1 MLREEENMTLGF
13 TQKGKYVLALMKAV
27 EKVESIPVGGKLEIP
42 GYESV
47 VYLGPSSIEGE
58 VQFHGFQLPD
68 GSLLEMESEKLTD
81 AITIS
86 QHLLSTLPMQS

>member
-1 MLREEENMTLGF
+1 
-13 TQKGKYVLALMKAV
+13 
-27 EKVESIPVGGKLEIP
+27 
-42 GYESV
+42 
-47 VYLGPSSIEGE
+47 
-58 VQFHGFQLPD
+58 LPD